1 MNKWFLATLLTVF
14 FLAGC
19 GGGGDINI
27 APVTTDNSNTEIEQ
41 APVAVANPCASYENS
56 GGQTIQGLADGANCT
71 YSASFLLSLIHI

>member
-1 MNKWFLATLLTVF
+1 MGKGFLLTILAVF

-41 APVAVANPCASYENS
+41 APVA
-56 GGQTIQGLADGANCT
+56 
-71 YSASFLLSLIHI
+71 